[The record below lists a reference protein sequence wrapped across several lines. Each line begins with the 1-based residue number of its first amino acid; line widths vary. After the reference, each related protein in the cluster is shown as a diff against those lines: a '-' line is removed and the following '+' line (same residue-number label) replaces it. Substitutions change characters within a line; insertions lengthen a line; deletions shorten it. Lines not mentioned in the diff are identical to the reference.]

1 MVRAD
6 VMEDARNR
14 SAHTIIETLGG
25 IGMDRAASIF
35 AFGVPDCI
43 VGGEGFTDGQN
54 PASSAPT
61 AKLVFEALAKR

>member
-6 VMEDARNR
+6 VMDARNR
-14 SAHTIIETLGG
+14 SAHTIIEPLGG

-43 VGGEGFTDGQN
+43 VGGEGFTDGQKRL
-54 PASSAPT
+54 P
-61 AKLVFEALAKR
+61 LVAHQMC